1 VLGGSTLSLLLVLP
15 GGVTVAQNL
24 WPLEANPAPHA
35 ETNSPASWKL
45 VVTDEKPKPAPTARQ
60 VAAPKAKQ
68 PTKHVATKKSTPPK
82 RIIAAKKAEPT
93 KIAKAKK
100 AEPAK
105 VATSTA
111 KPAPPSH
118 TITTTRDNVTTTTTR
133 TVPLPAT
140 LAAAVVPVAAPA
152 PAKPVEARSAEP
164 QPATPAVTATPVSLT
179 QPVAA
184 PAPAK
189 PVEARSAEPKPASAA
204 VVATP
209 VSLTQ
214 PAAASPRVAAL
225 AATAMAPLPVTP
237 SADTRASSATQP
249 SDPKAAASFV
259 SNFLAEA
266 FRLAKS
272 DGTSLQR
279 RARLADLFAR
289 TIDVTRIA
297 GYTTGNELSGV
308 STDIQQRF
316 RTILV
321 SYLVETYYPQ
331 LELASDPMVRVETAP
346 VEPLPDG
353 TAVVWTTFAKD
364 GWGSQSVKW
373 HLANEDGHYRIVD
386 IFSAGASLVQ
396 MERDT
401 FFSVMRYGG
410 LNELMAKLDQ
420 RTKELATGATN

>member
-1 VLGGSTLSLLLVLP
+1 
-15 GGVTVAQNL
+15 VTFAQNL

-45 VVTDEKPKPAPTARQ
+45 VVTDEKRQPASTARQ
-60 VAAPKAKQ
+60 AAALKAKP
-68 PTKHVATKKSTPPK
+68 PTKRVATKKSTPPK
-82 RIIAAKKAEPT
+82 RVTAAKKAEPT
-93 KIAKAKK
+93 TVAKAKK
-100 AEPAK
+100 AEPTK
-105 VATSTA
+105 VATAAA
-111 KPAPPSH
+111 KPAPSSSP
-118 TITTTRDNVTTTTTR
+118 ITANRDNVTTTTTR
-133 TVPLPAT
+133 VVPLPAT
-140 LAAAVVPVAAPA
+140 LAAAMVPVAAPA
-152 PAKPVEARSAEP
+152 PAKPVDARNAEP
-164 QPATPAVTATPVSLT
+164 KPASTAVVATPVSLT

-184 PAPAK
+184 PAPVKSA
-189 PVEARSAEPKPASAA
+189 EARSAEPQPAAPV

-209 VSLTQ
+209 VSVTQ
-214 PAAASPRVAAL
+214 PAAAAPRMAAL
-225 AATAMAPLPVTP
+225 AATAVAPLPATP
-237 SADTRASSATQP
+237 AAGTRASGTTQP

-259 SNFLAEA
+259 SNFLGEA

-279 RARLADLFAR
+279 RARLADLFAH

-308 STDIQQRF
+308 SSDIQQRF

-346 VEPLPDG
+346 VEPLADG

-420 RTKELATGATN
+420 RTKELATAATN